1 MHHPTAKYGVWDIF
15 FIACF
20 NVQSQKICKQCH
32 FFFCLR
38 GNKTFVQVEPL
49 ECNTWERKWERE
61 REQRVG
67 GREREQNA
75 VEREREQNAGER
87 ERAGDFLLM
96 LKPNYTFIDITALS
110 IELFPFVN

>member
-61 REQRVG
+61 RESKEWE
-67 GREREQNA
+67 RERA
-75 VEREREQNAGER
+75 KCGREREREQV
-87 ERAGDFLLM
+87 
-96 LKPNYTFIDITALS
+96 IS
-110 IELFPFVN
+110 C

>member
-67 GREREQNA
+67 
-75 VEREREQNAGER
+75 ERERAKCGRER